1 MHQNGQAAH
10 PLQAG
15 IIDIIRQQLRLGH
28 HIGLEFADVR
38 RFKVGSWQS
47 GPTIASSHEAQVL
60 TQVEQF
66 LADHPSDYVRLLS
79 IDFKA
84 KQRQLEQV
92 IQKPE

>member
-1 MHQNGQAAH
+1 MTD
-10 PLQAG
+10 PLQSE
-15 IIDIIRQQLRLGH
+15 IVDIIRQQLHQGR

-47 GPTIASSHEAQVL
+47 GPTIASAHESQVL

-66 LADHPSDYVRLLS
+66 LTDHPDDYVRLLG
-79 IDFKA
+79 IDPKA
-84 KQRQLEQV
+84 KQRQLERM